1 MKLSKIKTVSATKNS
16 FIGRFK
22 AHDVSVARS
31 IPGDDWSFMVMR
43 DGMDVA
49 VGEANGELSQR
60 EAVHFA
66 IRAAKLIRDEK
77 A

>member
-1 MKLSKIKTVSATKNS
+1 MKLSTIKCLSATKNS
-16 FIGRFK
+16 FIGRLK

-31 IPGDDWSFMVMR
+31 IPGDDWSFMVTR
-43 DGMDVA
+43 GSTDVA
-49 VGEANGELSQR
+49 FGEANGELSQR
-60 EAVHFA
+60 EAVYFA

>member
-1 MKLSKIKTVSATKNS
+1 MKLSTIKCLSATKNS
-16 FIGRFK
+16 FVGRFK

-31 IPGDDWSFMVMR
+31 IPGDDWSFMVTR
-43 DGMDVA
+43 DGIDVA
-49 VGEANGELSQR
+49 VGEANGEMSLR
-60 EAVHFA
+60 EAVYFA